1 MLVEFVH
8 VKTKNF
14 QAIPPVYL
22 FSACF
27 ERGEE
32 AHKLVSILVKI
43 FARKLH
49 AFALKEL
56 QMQLLDQLQMLDF
69 GLEEWSH
76 VHLNLHGLLDDLKI
90 DER

>member
-8 VKTKNF
+8 VKTKNS

-32 AHKLVSILVKI
+32 AHKLVGILVKI
-43 FARKLH
+43 FTSKLY

-56 QMQLLDQLQMLDF
+56 QMQLLDELQMLD
-69 GLEEWSH
+69 LRRKERSH